1 MKNFLRPILL
11 FVFTAVSI
19 VAFLAWQNSAHVL
32 PAASAPQ
39 GVVYHPIPPGFDF
52 PADQN
57 ALLQLRD
64 TQNVSAIRKHAWMVF
79 AGLTQPTPSGEAVW
93 ETWFSEDQA
102 FSSGPV
108 PQGLAPHR
116 VQRRFRNPRQ
126 FGAVDRSALPQAV
139 GASLLS
145 FVLFN
150 KDSFD
155 HIRSNRFYQRT
166 KLDQINQAFNTNQT
180 PIEKREISPF
190 PREAVS
196 IKTVWSL
203 VKQTGITAMPIWD
216 GTPSRPDQQGNPP
229 PTWPRF
235 VGVDPTRTQIPPDE
249 RRDVMFQGQVKANSH
264 IVPLNNFY
272 SFQISQNEITD
283 IRRVSGFQQAQ
294 VGDFAALVAMHVT
307 TKEIPDWVWATFW
320 WHDDPNTGTFAND
333 RPAAV
338 AGVWRNYLMDTTLS
352 GDIPKAG
359 DGGSNV
365 CFNPWLEARFSGGLV
380 SNCLT
385 CHRRSVWTSVPF
397 LPISRGRLPDDDQ
410 FFAGKTKLDFLWS
423 IALLSR

>member
-1 MKNFLRPILL
+1 
-11 FVFTAVSI
+11 
-19 VAFLAWQNSAHVL
+19 
-32 PAASAPQ
+32 
-39 GVVYHPIPPGFDF
+39 
-52 PADQN
+52 
-57 ALLQLRD
+57 
-64 TQNVSAIRKHAWMVF
+64 
-79 AGLTQPTPSGEAVW
+79 
-93 ETWFSEDQA
+93 
-102 FSSGPV
+102 V

-166 KLDQINQAFNTNQT
+166 KLDQINQAFNTNHT

-196 IKTVWSL
+196 IKTIWSL

-235 VGVDPTRTQIPPDE
+235 IGVDPTRTQIPPGE
-249 RRDVMFQGQVKANSH
+249 RRDVMFQGQVKPNSH
-264 IVPLNNFY
+264 IVPLNSFY
-272 SFQISQNEITD
+272 SFQISQNEIAD

-320 WHDDPNTGTFAND
+320 WHDDPNTGAFAND
-333 RPAAV
+333 RPDAV

-359 DGGSNV
+359 DGGPNV
-365 CFNPWLEARFSGGLV
+365 CFNPWLEARFSSGLV

-385 CHRRSVWTSVPF
+385 CHRRSVWTAVSF
-397 LPISRGRLPDDDQ
+397 LPVSRGRLPDDDQ